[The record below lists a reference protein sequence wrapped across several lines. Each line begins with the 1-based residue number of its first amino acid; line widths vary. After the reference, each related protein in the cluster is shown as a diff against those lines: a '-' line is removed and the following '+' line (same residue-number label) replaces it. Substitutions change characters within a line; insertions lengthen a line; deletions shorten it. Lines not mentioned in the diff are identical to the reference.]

1 MLTAKAQLRF
11 FVFLALAVITL
22 MFLIVWPYFS
32 SIFLAIIF
40 VIAFMPLHH
49 FIHKILCRSDNL
61 SAFVSTILVLLI
73 IFIPVTVFGFLIF
86 QEVRGVYEGGL
97 ESGVALNSIDGF
109 VISIEEKLTGIFPGA
124 DIEIRRHT
132 EIDSLVQQGL
142 RVVVDYFDKIF
153 AGLLKLGIGA
163 FLMVLATF
171 YLFRDGRKMMD
182 KIREL
187 SPLKGD
193 YTDTIFSRIAE
204 AVNAVVRGRLLV
216 GVIQGFVI
224 GTGFA
229 VFGLPSPILW
239 GSIAAVVSMLP
250 VVGPLMIIIPT
261 ALILFFSGFTWS
273 AVGIMAWGVIAVII
287 IDEYLGSILIDQRM
301 HIHPFLVLLSVMG
314 GISFFGVIGFV
325 VGPVVLALMFAILKI
340 YPLITTPDAYETQD
354 VANL

>member
-11 FVFLALAVITL
+11 FVFLALAVTAL
-22 MFLIVWPYFS
+22 MFLIIRPYFS
-32 SIFLAIIF
+32 SVFLAIIF

-49 FIHKILCRSDNL
+49 FIRKILRGFDNL
-61 SAFVSTILVLLI
+61 SALVSTVLVLLI
-73 IFIPVTVFGFLIF
+73 IFIPVTVFAFLIF
-86 QEVRGVYEGGL
+86 QEARGVYEEGL
-97 ESGVALNSIDGF
+97 ESGVTLGSIDGF
-109 VISIEEKLTGIFPGA
+109 IVSAEEKLLEIFPGSN
-124 DIEIRRHT
+124 IEIRSHM
-132 EIDSLVQQGL
+132 EVENLVQQGL

-153 AGLLKLGIGA
+153 AGLLRLGIGA

-182 KIREL
+182 KIRDL
-187 SPLKGD
+187 SPLKGE

-204 AVNAVVRGRLLV
+204 AINAVVRGRLLV

-239 GSIAAVVSMLP
+239 GSIAAVASMLP

-261 ALILFFSGFTWS
+261 ALILFFGGFIWS
-273 AVGIMAWGVIAVII
+273 AIGIMAWGVIAVITV
-287 IDEYLGSILIDQRM
+287 DEYLGSILIDQRM

-314 GISFFGVIGFV
+314 GISFFGAIGFV

-340 YPLITTPDAYETQD
+340 YPLITTPDAYETQNP
-354 VANL
+354 AN